1 MAQPSPSYVPRI
13 SRPSSPAMTPTSSAY
28 VPRSSSTSRVDR
40 GALTPR
46 VPLERKSSGLRNEM
60 KRESTQETQEMSEDA
75 KSILKLLSNLPAPLP
90 ESLPPTF
97 LPSPSASPRST
108 PFSSPPKTF
117 TEYVHLKRKRDLEPD
132 ESDETKISGNSNE
145 IGLGLGLTVAPDKK
159 RKIEE
164 ARGITPSSPV
174 LNGIFRK
181 DKARSGLRNEVEVE
195 EGEVGEGHE
204 ERVRRDLWKPE
215 KWSQMGNWYRDRALL
230 LKRHGDA
237 YLRAPT
243 AKPDF
248 VKTLPA
254 DRLKGLLC
262 LTDSALLYNYSHFC
276 DEKAKAKPLPG
287 IYDSSSGLRTF
298 VRKEWEHEMRR
309 GEGSDGEEGPK
320 ERERERERA
329 RAMAGLMYLLEA
341 VIMYQTGKD
350 SLAILQHRGKELH
363 ATLASPHDNPSPP
376 GFIATP
382 SPTNPSHNGS
392 ITASATTATAN
403 SNTGANHSSA
413 HPPNHSPT
421 SAHSSAHSPSSSTS
435 STLPPDLLPLIFNSF
450 RQSSDASQ
458 YLHIS
463 RFHLTLR
470 TLRHYFPTSYG
481 NAIHSELADQALPAP
496 GDSLGAAREVDPD
509 KPARF
514 AWPIEMGMCA
524 PVAHV
529 VAFGRGMVKEMA
541 EREGRDWKLLL
552 E

>member
-1 MAQPSPSYVPRI
+1 MI
-13 SRPSSPAMTPTSSAY
+13 IIWNSR
-28 VPRSSSTSRVDR
+28 
-40 GALTPR
+40 
-46 VPLERKSSGLRNEM
+46 
-60 KRESTQETQEMSEDA
+60 
-75 KSILKLLSNLPAPLP
+75 
-90 ESLPPTF
+90 
-97 LPSPSASPRST
+97 
-108 PFSSPPKTF
+108 
-117 TEYVHLKRKRDLEPD
+117 
-132 ESDETKISGNSNE
+132 
-145 IGLGLGLTVAPDKK
+145 
-159 RKIEE
+159 
-164 ARGITPSSPV
+164 
-174 LNGIFRK
+174 
-181 DKARSGLRNEVEVE
+181 
-195 EGEVGEGHE
+195 
-204 ERVRRDLWKPE
+204 
-215 KWSQMGNWYRDRALL
+215 YRDRALL

-309 GEGSDGEEGPK
+309 GEGSDGEEGSK

-392 ITASATTATAN
+392 HTASATTAAAN

-421 SAHSSAHSPSSSTS
+421 SAHSSTQ
-435 STLPPDLLPLIFNSF
+435 IG
-450 RQSSDASQ
+450 R
-458 YLHIS
+458 
-463 RFHLTLR
+463 
-470 TLRHYFPTSYG
+470 
-481 NAIHSELADQALPAP
+481 
-496 GDSLGAAREVDPD
+496 
-509 KPARF
+509 
-514 AWPIEMGMCA
+514 
-524 PVAHV
+524 AHV
-529 VAFGRGMVKEMA
+529 
-541 EREGRDWKLLL
+541 
-552 E
+552 